1 MRIVGEY
8 VLLTGNTT
16 VLTSDLTVPLRADA
30 PTMIKHRSTVIQAR
44 AELALLHGYYTA
56 SVHRRDLLQ
65 MSKYTL

>member
-1 MRIVGEY
+1 M
-8 VLLTGNTT
+8 